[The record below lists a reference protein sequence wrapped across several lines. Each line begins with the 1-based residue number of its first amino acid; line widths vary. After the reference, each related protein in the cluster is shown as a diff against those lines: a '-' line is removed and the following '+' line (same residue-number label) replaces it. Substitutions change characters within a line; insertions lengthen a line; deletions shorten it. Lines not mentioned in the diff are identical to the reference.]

1 MSQSKANIFRLY
13 LLIFIVVGVSACEGD
28 SASPGATGQSG
39 SMARFA
45 ISGNHLY
52 TVGESSMQ
60 VFDISDVKNPVRGEY
75 IPVGFNIETIFTNQS
90 ALFIGSQNGMYIYDI
105 SQPGHPRQLSVY
117 DHITSCDPVVTS
129 GNYAYVT
136 LRNGVDC
143 RLGQN
148 LLDVIDIS
156 DLTNPS
162 LIASK
167 AMINPHGLAIS
178 DSLLYVC
185 EGSAGLKVLNV
196 KNHFNIQEVNH
207 LEGFHAFDIIHQNT
221 TAIITGKDGILQYD
235 VSDPLDIK
243 LLSQILIQND

>member
-1 MSQSKANIFRLY
+1 MSQSKVSLFRFC
-13 LLIFIVVGVSACEGD
+13 LLVLIVVCISACEGNNV
-28 SASPGATGQSG
+28 SPGTAGQSG
-39 SMARFA
+39 SMARFTV
-45 ISGNHLY
+45 SGNHLY

-60 VFDISDVKNPVRGEY
+60 IFDISDVQRPVKGEY
-75 IPVGFNIETIFTNQS
+75 IPVGFNIETIFTDQS

-105 SQPGHPRQLSVY
+105 ANPGHPRQLSVY

-156 DLTNPS
+156 DLAKPR
-162 LIASK
+162 LVASK
-167 AMINPHGLAIS
+167 AMINPHGLAIA
-178 DSLLYVC
+178 DTLLYIC

-196 KNHFNIQEVNH
+196 KNRSDIQVVNH
-207 LEGFHAFDIIHQNT
+207 LEGFHAFDIIHQNQ

-235 VSDPLDIK
+235 VSDPHDIT